1 LANPREKTPEQTEIE
16 QLRRKVGQLERALG
30 RKTYEPGGGGGT
42 LAGLGVSVRAARSR
56 AVVAVGYRPVV
67 VARVAGI
74 SRQALYRRRQ
84 RRPAVAG
91 PGASG
96 PDDQVIVEVAKA
108 NPTDGTRMVAA
119 LASRELGRPV
129 NRKRVQRVMRA
140 HRLLQPSRSG
150 DRRRRPGFFRVTRP
164 DELWHADMTK
174 VWTAQHGWVYLHAI
188 IDCCTREITGWSLDL
203 RCRDDEAI
211 ACVEAA
217 VLARGVPPG
226 TLTLG
231 TDNGSQFTS
240 RDFRRHLSARGI
252 AHRRGGY
259 RDPESQA
266 FIESWF
272 GQFKKRLAWRS
283 EWESLDQ
290 ARKEIASYIDGYHRR
305 PHSGLA
311 YRTPA
316 EVATTW
322 RPDPNV
328 LQTPAT

>member
-1 LANPREKTPEQTEIE
+1 
-16 QLRRKVGQLERALG
+16 
-30 RKTYEPGGGGGT
+30 
-42 LAGLGVSVRAARSR
+42 VRVARSR
-56 AVVAVGYRPVV
+56 VLVAAGHRPAVVARI
-67 VARVAGI
+67 AGV
-74 SRQALYRRRQ
+74 SRQALYRRPG
-84 RRPAVAG
+84 RRPVAAG
-91 PGASG
+91 PGASRPG
-96 PDDQVIVEVAKA
+96 DQAIVEVAKA

-119 LASRELGRPV
+119 LASRAAGRPV
-129 NRKRVQRVMRA
+129 NRKRVQRIMRA

-164 DELWHADMTK
+164 DALWHMDMTK
-174 VWTAQHGWVYLHAI
+174 VWAAQHGWVYLHAI
-188 IDCCTREITGWSLDL
+188 IDCCTRELVGWSLEL

-217 VLARGVPPG
+217 LLVRGIQPG
-226 TLTLG
+226 HLTLG

-240 RDFRRHLSARGI
+240 RDFRRHLSARGV

-290 ARKEIASYIDGYHRR
+290 ARKEITGYIDGYHRR
-305 PHSGLA
+305 PHSRLA

-316 EVATTW
+316 EVAATW
-322 RPDPNV
+322 RPDPDV

>member
-1 LANPREKTPEQTEIE
+1 MR
-16 QLRRKVGQLERALG
+16 V
-30 RKTYEPGGGGGT
+30 
-42 LAGLGVSVRAARSR
+42 ARSR
-56 AVVAVGYRPVV
+56 AVMAAGYQPAV
-67 VARVAGI
+67 VARIARV
-74 SRQALYRRRQ
+74 SRQALYRRPS
-84 RRPAVAG
+84 RRSRAAG
-91 PGASG
+91 PGWVG

-119 LASRELGRPV
+119 LASRALGRPV

-150 DRRRRPGFFRVTRP
+150 DRRRRPGFFRVTCP
-164 DELWHADMTK
+164 DALWHLDMTK

-188 IDCCTREITGWSLDL
+188 IDCCPRELVSWSLEL

-217 VLARGVPPG
+217 VVARSVQPG
-226 TLTLG
+226 RLTLG

-240 RDFRRHLSARGI
+240 RDFRRHLSARGVT
-252 AHRRGGY
+252 HRRGGY

-283 EWESLDQ
+283 QWESLDQ
-290 ARKEIASYIDGYHRR
+290 ARKEITNYIESYHQR

-322 RPDPNV
+322 RPDPDV
-328 LQTPAT
+328 LQTRAT